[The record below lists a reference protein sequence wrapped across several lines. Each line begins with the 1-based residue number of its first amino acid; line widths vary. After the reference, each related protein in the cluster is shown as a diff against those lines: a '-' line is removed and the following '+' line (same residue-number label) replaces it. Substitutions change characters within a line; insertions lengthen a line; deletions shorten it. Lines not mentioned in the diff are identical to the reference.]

1 MRKNYAKYIPAGILE
16 IQGDKYFQLIR
27 AGLKD
32 FLTDKFGEFA
42 EYGHPIATLSKV
54 EEGADSVVAH
64 FDHAVV
70 TISFTNYLVATVS
83 FDDELELR
91 DVEQF
96 IGTKSRH
103 YDICDVANT
112 YRSLYDFIL
121 EYTDMSEVKY
131 SETQF
136 VDDIDEDVL
145 TSLDDVNMWEPSV
158 DSEYKHAYAQN
169 VSDSD
174 EFDKAQ
180 LDEAATYDVGD
191 KSDLLRED
199 DLVSGVYFF
208 DEKAA
213 KKKAEQPLHQRLV
226 DRDDLELSSIDE
238 DDESKAIEEDAK
250 DYEVDVSDEELAA
263 LEDVDD
269 ELDSNPADDF
279 VLVDDNETSNEDAEW
294 IEKPVKSNSPEDN
307 EWDML
312 DATLANEVNPKH
324 QNKAPY
330 TKKPG
335 KNQGKKP
342 HLEAKTLEGNKKKK
356 KKH

>member
-42 EYGHPIATLSKV
+42 EYGHPTATLSKV

-121 EYTDMSEVKY
+121 EYTDMSESKY
-131 SETQF
+131 EEAHC
-136 VDDIDEDVL
+136 VDFIDDDELV
-145 TSLDDVNMWEPSV
+145 SLD
-158 DSEYKHAYAQN
+158 N
-169 VSDSD
+169 VSEWRPYDSALNDSD

-180 LDEAATYDVGD
+180 LDEASSYDVGD
-191 KSDLLRED
+191 KSDLFSDD
-199 DLVSGVYFF
+199 DLGSGVYVI

-213 KKKAEQPLHQRLV
+213 KKHAEQPLNQRLV
-226 DRDDLELSSIDE
+226 DGDDLKMVPIDE
-238 DDESKAIEEDAK
+238 DAESKAIEEDAK

-279 VLVDDNETSNEDAEW
+279 VLVDDNETSDEDVEW

>member
-42 EYGHPIATLSKV
+42 EYGHPTATLSKV

-121 EYTDMSEVKY
+121 EYTDMSESKY
-131 SETQF
+131 EEAHC
-136 VDDIDEDVL
+136 VDFIDDDELV
-145 TSLDDVNMWEPSV
+145 SLD
-158 DSEYKHAYAQN
+158 N
-169 VSDSD
+169 VSEWRPYDSALNDSD

-180 LDEAATYDVGD
+180 LDEASSYDVGD
-191 KSDLLRED
+191 KSDLFSDD
-199 DLVSGVYFF
+199 DLVSGVYVV

-213 KKKAEQPLHQRLV
+213 KKHAEQPLNQR
-226 DRDDLELSSIDE
+226 
-238 DDESKAIEEDAK
+238 
-250 DYEVDVSDEELAA
+250 
-263 LEDVDD
+263 DVDD

-279 VLVDDNETSNEDAEW
+279 VLVDDNETSDEDVEW

>member
-42 EYGHPIATLSKV
+42 EYGHPTATLSKV

-136 VDDIDEDVL
+136 VDGIDDDVL
-145 TSLDDVNMWEPSV
+145 TSLDEVNMWEASV

-174 EFDKAQ
+174 EFDKSQ
-180 LDEAATYDVGD
+180 LDEAASYDVGD

-199 DLVSGVYFF
+199 DL
-208 DEKAA
+208 
-213 KKKAEQPLHQRLV
+213 
-226 DRDDLELSSIDE
+226 ELSSIDE
-238 DDESKAIEEDAK
+238 DAESKAIEEDAK